1 MKQKIAASPAH
12 DRWSCR
18 ALVSWRNRH
27 FDNVHQR
34 TQESEQ
40 VMACFCRRTD
50 GNPEGVH
57 PGAAQ
62 KSKDPS
68 EDMMIKS
75 DSTGDP
81 HVRL

>member
-1 MKQKIAASPAH
+1 
-12 DRWSCR
+12 
-18 ALVSWRNRH
+18 
-27 FDNVHQR
+27 
-34 TQESEQ
+34 
-40 VMACFCRRTD
+40 MACFCRRTD